1 MHTVADRTVFIADTF
16 VTGRLGFTF
25 TPADLA
31 RGTYVFGV
39 LAEALALRGIADRTV
54 DAVDAVV
61 IIFAA
66 ASKGFIRV
74 AQVFVNLAATDA
86 NRVVLTAIGLV
97 NADQAFTTVG
107 LLDCDA

>member
-1 MHTVADRTVFIADTF
+1 MYAVADRTVFIAETL
-16 VTGRLGFTF
+16 VTGILGFTF
-25 TPADLA
+25 TPADFA
-31 RGTYVFGV
+31 RVTYAVGV
-39 LAEALALRGIADRTV
+39 LAEAIILRGIADRTV

-86 NRVVLTAIGLV
+86 NRVVLTAIGLI
-97 NADQAFTTVG
+97 NADQGFTTAG
-107 LLDCDA
+107 ILDCDA